1 LEGVCAQI
9 SVAISNIKSNEEIV
23 EREEEKS
30 ILLSI
35 SREIAALRYRDDLLK
50 VVNKQ
55 FKTLFSIEDFG
66 LLQIN
71 DDNTYSTFSLDL
83 NEEISSQPEYEE
95 VTSTRNSVSDKVFT
109 RIIGSNDPVIFDVN
123 ELAKEPDMPR
133 FVR

>member
-1 LEGVCAQI
+1 HYIEFWKQLGPKRVEFQKMIGTPLSVGNKKFGVLWIITPQMNSTVLEGVCAQI

-66 LLQIN
+66 LL
-71 DDNTYSTFSLDL
+71 
-83 NEEISSQPEYEE
+83 
-95 VTSTRNSVSDKVFT
+95 
-109 RIIGSNDPVIFDVN
+109 
-123 ELAKEPDMPR
+123 
-133 FVR
+133 